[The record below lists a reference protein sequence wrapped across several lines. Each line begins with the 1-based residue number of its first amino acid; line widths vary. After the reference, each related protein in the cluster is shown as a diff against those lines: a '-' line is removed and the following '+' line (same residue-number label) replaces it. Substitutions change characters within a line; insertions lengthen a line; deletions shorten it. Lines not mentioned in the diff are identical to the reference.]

1 MVAGTAVDSA
11 VANMYI
17 NILLHICLVSFSFS
31 LLGFH

>member
-17 NILLHICLVSFSFS
+17 NILLHICLVYFSFS
-31 LLGFH
+31 LLAFH